1 MFKGAVALVA
11 LFLLIGC
18 SNNNN
23 INIQNSNIS
32 EFEDDKKIYNS
43 IYRAI
48 ASKNL
53 DDADDSYIKLKT
65 TYENSSFVNK
75 AALDLAIVHMQKGE
89 YILANFYLQDYLAQD
104 PSSEFAKFLLVKNQ
118 FLSAVRNQR
127 DQSYTNRALNALKI
141 NKDLVSSSEY
151 QLLANSMLMRVTLD
165 KAWQNKD
172 IAMQYKRL
180 KKDEAF
186 RIYQEKVKELGV
198 NINDIY
204 KQ

>member
-75 AALDLAIVHMQKGE
+75 AALDLAIVHMQKEE

-104 PSSEFAKFLLVKNQ
+104 SSSEFAKFLLVKNQ
-118 FLSAVRNQR
+118 FLSAIRNQR

-141 NKDLVSSSEY
+141 NKDLP
-151 QLLANSMLMRVTLD
+151 ANFTVWGNEVVTVPQISHKGL
-165 KAWQNKD
+165 
-172 IAMQYKRL
+172 I
-180 KKDEAF
+180 
-186 RIYQEKVKELGV
+186 
-198 NINDIY
+198 
-204 KQ
+204 